1 MADPPKRK
9 LRLYVDESGDHTFRP
24 AAASYW
30 DRRYL
35 CLFGCAFDLE
45 PYETEFRPAFESLK
59 GKHFGSDPD
68 DPVILHREDMKARRG
83 PFAILRDSDK
93 ADAFNADLLALVGQ
107 AKFRAFAVVVDKHST
122 QTNRYGPL
130 PYHPYHVALLAL
142 MERCCGWL
150 NFMGWE
156 GDILAESRGGRE
168 DLQLKSAYKTV
179 HSSGTRFRP
188 PDFFQKALTS
198 KEIKIKPKT
207 QNIPGL
213 QLADLFAYPA
223 KRRVLLD
230 YQVGPALTGFTVS
243 MADALES
250 KYNVQV
256 YTGTVRGYGKIF
268 LG

>member
-1 MADPPKRK
+1 MDDPAKRK

-24 AAASYW
+24 AAASYL
-30 DRRYL
+30 DKRYL

-45 PYETEFRPAFESLK
+45 YYEKEFRPAFELLK
-59 GKHFGSDPD
+59 SKHFGSDAD

-83 PFAILRDSDK
+83 PFAILRDSSK
-93 ADAFNADLLALVGQ
+93 AEEFNRDLLSLVGR

-122 QTNRYGPL
+122 QTKHYGPL
-130 PYHPYHVALLAL
+130 PYHPYHVALLVL
-142 MERCCGWL
+142 MERYCGWL
-150 NFMGWE
+150 NFKGWE

-168 DLQLKSAYKTV
+168 DLQLKSAYRTV
-179 HSSGTRFRP
+179 HSSGTRFRQP
-188 PDFFQKALTS
+188 GFFQKVLTS

-223 KRRVLLD
+223 KRRLLFD
-230 YQVGPALTGFTVS
+230 YGVGLALSGFTRT
-243 MADALES
+243 MADVLES
-250 KYNVQV
+250 KYNKQV
-256 YTGTVRGYGKIF
+256 YTGKVCGYGKIF